1 MAQGDE
7 GARGARVERG
17 AVRTGR
23 CAAGLAL
30 LWFWVPWAAAIAHP
44 LEQGALLA
52 PLLATALFFGACAC
66 AALAALRL
74 AKRVGTGYARMGD
87 VLAASAGSLGS
98 VIALL
103 AYAAGEASLAL
114 QVLAM
119 LLSGFAMGLAIV
131 RWERSVA
138 GVSERGMVGC
148 AAALLASWSALLYV
162 LFAGGGS
169 GASLA
174 GLAGVVSLA
183 VRPRALRPDA
193 QDVVVTR
200 LLTLQTASFL
210 KRYAGAFA
218 ASGAVTTFAL
228 IQFASARFAVVS
240 DDTFLVLLLVAPV
253 FLLVLLCAWLLKR
266 EQNFM
271 LVFHLSFVVA
281 LLVLFPVNPGT
292 PISLNVSV
300 AFCLLWI
307 GSLVGSL
314 LVMGSRVNRA
324 LRPWCDPCG
333 LGPAAFCL
341 GVAAGALVAI
351 GWTMTPDFE
360 TVASGSPDGI
370 VKVSVVTSFA
380 LIVLFCATNVVLR
393 GSMLRRVE
401 LIARGRITQVM
412 PAPRSFSGS
421 EAHGE
426 GDAPDALQDA
436 YRRIAFDRGLTP
448 RELDVLVVL
457 GRGNTLARVQS
468 ELVISEGTAI
478 THRRNIYRKLDVHS
492 KQELLDFVER
502 YARA

>member
-17 AVRTGR
+17 AARAAR
-23 CAAGLAL
+23 CAVGLAL
-30 LWFWVPWAAAIAHP
+30 LWFWVPWAVAVAHP
-44 LEQGALLA
+44 LERGVMLA
-52 PLLATALFFGACAC
+52 PLLATAVFFGST
-66 AALAALRL
+66 ALAAVAALWV
-74 AKRVGTGYARMGD
+74 AKRIGTRYARMGD
-87 VLAASAGSLGS
+87 LLAASAGSLGC

-103 AYAAGEASLAL
+103 AYGAGEAGLAL
-114 QVLAM
+114 QALAM
-119 LLSGFAMGLAIV
+119 ALLGFAMGLALV

-138 GVSERGMVGC
+138 SVSERGVVAC
-148 AAALLASWSALLYV
+148 AAALLASWSVLLYA
-162 LFAGGGS
+162 LFAGGGPE
-169 GASLA
+169 ASLA
-174 GLAGVVSLA
+174 GLAGVASLA
-183 VRPRALRPDA
+183 VRPRALTPDA

-240 DDTFLVLLLVAPV
+240 GDTFLVLLLVAPV
-253 FLLVLLCAWLLKR
+253 FLLVLLCAWLPKR
-266 EQNFM
+266 EPNFM
-271 LVFHLSFVVA
+271 LAFHLSFVVA
-281 LLVLFPVNPGT
+281 LLALFPVNPGT

-300 AFCLLWI
+300 AFCMLWI
-307 GSLVGSL
+307 GSLAGSL

-324 LRPWCDPCG
+324 LRLWCDPCG

-341 GVAAGALVAI
+341 GVAVGALVAI

-412 PAPRSFSGS
+412 PAPRSFSGL
-421 EAHGE
+421 EARSE
-426 GDAPDALQDA
+426 GDAPDALQEA

-492 KQELLDFVER
+492 KQELLDVVER
-502 YARA
+502 YARG

>member
-253 FLLVLLCAWLLKR
+253 FLLVLLCAWLPKR

-271 LVFHLSFVVA
+271 QVFHLSFVVA
-281 LLVLFPVNPGT
+281 LLALFPVNPGT

-300 AFCLLWI
+300 
-307 GSLVGSL
+307 
-314 LVMGSRVNRA
+314 
-324 LRPWCDPCG
+324 
-333 LGPAAFCL
+333 AFCL

>member
-162 LFAGGGS
+162 LFAG
-169 GASLA
+169 
-174 GLAGVVSLA
+174 VVRGRAWRDSQAWSRLPCA
-183 VRPRALRPDA
+183 LVHCGPMRRMWWSPGCSRCKRPR
-193 QDVVVTR
+193 
-200 LLTLQTASFL
+200 F
-210 KRYAGAFA
+210 
-218 ASGAVTTFAL
+218 
-228 IQFASARFAVVS
+228 
-240 DDTFLVLLLVAPV
+240 
-253 FLLVLLCAWLLKR
+253 
-266 EQNFM
+266 
-271 LVFHLSFVVA
+271 
-281 LLVLFPVNPGT
+281 
-292 PISLNVSV
+292 
-300 AFCLLWI
+300 
-307 GSLVGSL
+307 
-314 LVMGSRVNRA
+314 
-324 LRPWCDPCG
+324 
-333 LGPAAFCL
+333 
-341 GVAAGALVAI
+341 
-351 GWTMTPDFE
+351 
-360 TVASGSPDGI
+360 
-370 VKVSVVTSFA
+370 
-380 LIVLFCATNVVLR
+380 
-393 GSMLRRVE
+393 
-401 LIARGRITQVM
+401 
-412 PAPRSFSGS
+412 
-421 EAHGE
+421 
-426 GDAPDALQDA
+426 
-436 YRRIAFDRGLTP
+436 
-448 RELDVLVVL
+448 
-457 GRGNTLARVQS
+457 
-468 ELVISEGTAI
+468 
-478 THRRNIYRKLDVHS
+478 
-492 KQELLDFVER
+492 
-502 YARA
+502 

>member
-1 MAQGDE
+1 
-7 GARGARVERG
+7 
-17 AVRTGR
+17 
-23 CAAGLAL
+23 
-30 LWFWVPWAAAIAHP
+30 
-44 LEQGALLA
+44 
-52 PLLATALFFGACAC
+52 
-66 AALAALRL
+66 
-74 AKRVGTGYARMGD
+74 MGD

-253 FLLVLLCAWLLKR
+253 FLLVLLCAWLPKR

-281 LLVLFPVNPGT
+281 LLALFPVNPGT
-292 PISLNVSV
+292 PI
-300 AFCLLWI
+300 
-307 GSLVGSL
+307 
-314 LVMGSRVNRA
+314 
-324 LRPWCDPCG
+324 
-333 LGPAAFCL
+333 
-341 GVAAGALVAI
+341 
-351 GWTMTPDFE
+351 
-360 TVASGSPDGI
+360 
-370 VKVSVVTSFA
+370 
-380 LIVLFCATNVVLR
+380 
-393 GSMLRRVE
+393 
-401 LIARGRITQVM
+401 
-412 PAPRSFSGS
+412 
-421 EAHGE
+421 
-426 GDAPDALQDA
+426 
-436 YRRIAFDRGLTP
+436 
-448 RELDVLVVL
+448 
-457 GRGNTLARVQS
+457 
-468 ELVISEGTAI
+468 
-478 THRRNIYRKLDVHS
+478 
-492 KQELLDFVER
+492 
-502 YARA
+502 

>member
-23 CAAGLAL
+23 CAAGL
-30 LWFWVPWAAAIAHP
+30 
-44 LEQGALLA
+44 
-52 PLLATALFFGACAC
+52 ALFFGACAC

-240 DDTFLVLLLVAPV
+240 DDTFLVLLVAPV
-253 FLLVLLCAWLLKR
+253 FLLVLLCAWLPKR

-281 LLVLFPVNPGT
+281 LLALFPVNPGT

>member
-253 FLLVLLCAWLLKR
+253 FLLVLLCAWLPKR

-271 LVFHLSFVVA
+271 LCSTSRSWWRCW
-281 LLVLFPVNPGT
+281 PCSRST
-292 PISLNVSV
+292 RERRYRST
-300 AFCLLWI
+300 CLWRSACC
-307 GSLVGSL
+307 GS
-314 LVMGSRVNRA
+314 
-324 LRPWCDPCG
+324 
-333 LGPAAFCL
+333 
-341 GVAAGALVAI
+341 
-351 GWTMTPDFE
+351 
-360 TVASGSPDGI
+360 
-370 VKVSVVTSFA
+370 
-380 LIVLFCATNVVLR
+380 
-393 GSMLRRVE
+393 
-401 LIARGRITQVM
+401 GRSWG
-412 PAPRSFSGS
+412 RSWSW
-421 EAHGE
+421 
-426 GDAPDALQDA
+426 
-436 YRRIAFDRGLTP
+436 DRG
-448 RELDVLVVL
+448 
-457 GRGNTLARVQS
+457 
-468 ELVISEGTAI
+468 
-478 THRRNIYRKLDVHS
+478 
-492 KQELLDFVER
+492 
-502 YARA
+502 

>member
-253 FLLVLLCAWLLKR
+253 FLLVLLCAWLPKR
-266 EQNFM
+266 
-271 LVFHLSFVVA
+271 
-281 LLVLFPVNPGT
+281 
-292 PISLNVSV
+292 
-300 AFCLLWI
+300 
-307 GSLVGSL
+307 
-314 LVMGSRVNRA
+314 
-324 LRPWCDPCG
+324 
-333 LGPAAFCL
+333 
-341 GVAAGALVAI
+341 
-351 GWTMTPDFE
+351 
-360 TVASGSPDGI
+360 
-370 VKVSVVTSFA
+370 
-380 LIVLFCATNVVLR
+380 
-393 GSMLRRVE
+393 
-401 LIARGRITQVM
+401 
-412 PAPRSFSGS
+412 
-421 EAHGE
+421 
-426 GDAPDALQDA
+426 
-436 YRRIAFDRGLTP
+436 
-448 RELDVLVVL
+448 
-457 GRGNTLARVQS
+457 
-468 ELVISEGTAI
+468 
-478 THRRNIYRKLDVHS
+478 
-492 KQELLDFVER
+492 
-502 YARA
+502 

>member
-1 MAQGDE
+1 
-7 GARGARVERG
+7 
-17 AVRTGR
+17 
-23 CAAGLAL
+23 
-30 LWFWVPWAAAIAHP
+30 
-44 LEQGALLA
+44 
-52 PLLATALFFGACAC
+52 
-66 AALAALRL
+66 
-74 AKRVGTGYARMGD
+74 
-87 VLAASAGSLGS
+87 
-98 VIALL
+98 
-103 AYAAGEASLAL
+103 
-114 QVLAM
+114 
-119 LLSGFAMGLAIV
+119 MGLAIV

-253 FLLVLLCAWLLKR
+253 FLLVLLCAWLPKR

-281 LLVLFPVNPGT
+281 LLALFPVNPGT

-401 LIARGRITQVM
+401 FIARGRITQVM

-426 GDAPDALQDA
+426 GDAHPMRCRMRTGASRSTGGS
-436 YRRIAFDRGLTP
+436 RRASWTCSWCWGGATRSRACRASWSSPKAPPSRIGGTYTASSTCTASRSFSTSSSATRAHESG
-448 RELDVLVVL
+448 E
-457 GRGNTLARVQS
+457 GRSPPTGAAS
-468 ELVISEGTAI
+468 YG
-478 THRRNIYRKLDVHS
+478 
-492 KQELLDFVER
+492 
-502 YARA
+502 

>member
-1 MAQGDE
+1 M
-7 GARGARVERG
+7 
-17 AVRTGR
+17 
-23 CAAGLAL
+23 
-30 LWFWVPWAAAIAHP
+30 
-44 LEQGALLA
+44 
-52 PLLATALFFGACAC
+52 
-66 AALAALRL
+66 
-74 AKRVGTGYARMGD
+74 
-87 VLAASAGSLGS
+87 
-98 VIALL
+98 IALL

-138 GVSERGMVGC
+138 GVS
-148 AAALLASWSALLYV
+148 
-162 LFAGGGS
+162 GGGWW
-169 GASLA
+169 GAPPLCWHRGRRCCTSCSRA
-174 GLAGVVSLA
+174 VV
-183 VRPRALRPDA
+183 RGRAWRDSQAWSRLPCALVHCGFDA

-218 ASGAVTTFAL
+218 ALGGGDHVRAHP
-228 IQFASARFAVVS
+228 IASARFAVVS

-253 FLLVLLCAWLLKR
+253 FLLVLLCAWLPKR

-271 LVFHLSFVVA
+271 LVFTSRSWWRCWPCSRSPGNADIAQRVCGVLPVVDRVARGVAPGHGIAGESGASA
-281 LLVLFPVNPGT
+281 LVR
-292 PISLNVSV
+292 S
-300 AFCLLWI
+300 
-307 GSLVGSL
+307 
-314 LVMGSRVNRA
+314 
-324 LRPWCDPCG
+324 LRPWAG
-333 LGPAAFCL
+333 
-341 GVAAGALVAI
+341 GVLPGRCRGRARGHRVDDDARLRDGGFRL
-351 GWTMTPDFE
+351 
-360 TVASGSPDGI
+360 SDGI

>member
-1 MAQGDE
+1 MRRRSAGI
-7 GARGARVERG
+7 VVG
-17 AVRTGR
+17 AVVRPVRGRWFGGEPGGTRRRGLACRAPSCIAAR
-23 CAAGLAL
+23 CAGCGGHPAAHVANGL
-30 LWFWVPWAAAIAHP
+30 VS
-44 LEQGALLA
+44 E
-52 PLLATALFFGACAC
+52 
-66 AALAALRL
+66 ALR
-74 AKRVGTGYARMGD
+74 
-87 VLAASAGSLGS
+87 GS
-98 VIALL
+98 V
-103 AYAAGEASLAL
+103 
-114 QVLAM
+114 
-119 LLSGFAMGLAIV
+119 
-131 RWERSVA
+131 R
-138 GVSERGMVGC
+138 GV
-148 AAALLASWSALLYV
+148 
-162 LFAGGGS
+162 
-169 GASLA
+169 
-174 GLAGVVSLA
+174 
-183 VRPRALRPDA
+183 
-193 QDVVVTR
+193 
-200 LLTLQTASFL
+200 
-210 KRYAGAFA
+210 
-218 ASGAVTTFAL
+218 

-253 FLLVLLCAWLLKR
+253 FLLVLLCAWLPKR

-281 LLVLFPVNPGT
+281 LLALFPVNPGT

>member
-1 MAQGDE
+1 M
-7 GARGARVERG
+7 
-17 AVRTGR
+17 
-23 CAAGLAL
+23 
-30 LWFWVPWAAAIAHP
+30 
-44 LEQGALLA
+44 LA
-52 PLLATALFFGACAC
+52 PLLATAVFFGST
-66 AALAALRL
+66 ALAAVAALWV
-74 AKRVGTGYARMGD
+74 AKRIGAGYARVGD
-87 VLAASAGSLGS
+87 LLAASAGSLGC

-103 AYAAGEASLAL
+103 AYGAGEAGLAL
-114 QVLAM
+114 QALAM
-119 LLSGFAMGLAIV
+119 ALLGFAMGLALV

-138 GVSERGMVGC
+138 SVSERGVVAC
-148 AAALLASWSALLYV
+148 AAALLASWSVLLYA
-162 LFAGGGS
+162 LFAGGGPE
-169 GASLA
+169 ASLA
-174 GLAGVVSLA
+174 GLAGVASLA
-183 VRPRALRPDA
+183 VRPRALTPDA

-240 DDTFLVLLLVAPV
+240 GDTFLVLLLVAPV
-253 FLLVLLCAWLLKR
+253 FLLVLLCAWLPKR
-266 EQNFM
+266 EPNFM
-271 LVFHLSFVVA
+271 LAFHLSFVVA
-281 LLVLFPVNPGT
+281 LLALFPVNPGT

-300 AFCLLWI
+300 AFCMLWI
-307 GSLVGSL
+307 GSLAGSL

-324 LRPWCDPCG
+324 LRLWCDPCG

-341 GVAAGALVAI
+341 GVAVGALVAI

-412 PAPRSFSGS
+412 PAPRSFSGL
-421 EAHGE
+421 EARSE
-426 GDAPDALQDA
+426 GDAPDALQEA

-492 KQELLDFVER
+492 KQELLDVVER
-502 YARA
+502 YARG